1 MESSSTVPAW
11 LIVVPIIIVWPIFFL
26 ALWSAIL
33 FFMSA
38 AGGWRRL
45 ARTYA
50 TADAPVGGRTFSGIT
65 GMIGVARYKRTL
77 IVTTNDAGLY
87 LKTRRVFSIFHT
99 PLFIPWSE
107 ISNPQS
113 SNFLRV
119 EFIAFDIGKPV
130 VARIKLQS
138 SVFEDTPLGLMIR

>member
-65 GMIGVARYKRTL
+65 GMIGAARYKRTL

-107 ISNPQS
+107 ISI
-113 SNFLRV
+113 R
-119 EFIAFDIGKPV
+119 K
-130 VARIKLQS
+130 ARISCAWNS
-138 SVFEDTPLGLMIR
+138 SPSTSASRWSPASSFNPAFSKIHPSA